1 MLHVR
6 LDSDYLFGKLLFT
19 LLSLVISLTVSC
31 LCCSVSYEMYWMRSG
46 TELSQSLRVFLPT
59 LIGRSIA
66 MYNV

>member
-6 LDSDYLFGKLLFT
+6 LASDYLFGKLLFS
-19 LLSLVISLTVSC
+19 LLSLVISLIVYLLYCPVSH
-31 LCCSVSYEMYWMRSG
+31 EMSWMRSG